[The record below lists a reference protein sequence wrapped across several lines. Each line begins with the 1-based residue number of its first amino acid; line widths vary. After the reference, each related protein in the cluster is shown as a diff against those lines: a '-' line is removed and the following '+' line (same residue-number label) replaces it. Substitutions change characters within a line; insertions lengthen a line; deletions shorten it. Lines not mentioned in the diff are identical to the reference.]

1 MRYLLVTYQW
11 RILTRP
17 QVAAFDCPVTD
28 NPEDRRMLLLK
39 TTPKGKTLVANLR
52 EGVLSKM
59 SSLLTQLSL
68 EELRALPATQ
78 VV

>member
-28 NPEDRRMLLLK
+28 TYGVVLDYTAR
-39 TTPKGKTLVANLR
+39 NLCR
-52 EGVLSKM
+52 SF
-59 SSLLTQLSL
+59 
-68 EELRALPATQ
+68 A
-78 VV
+78 